1 MGKNREIC
9 LGCYKTLGIEADDNR
24 EYYEIE
30 IDGNLTCEEF
40 SIGELAVLRELIER
54 AMEEKEWM
62 ERRGG
67 ES

>member
-1 MGKNREIC
+1 MGKNRDIC

-40 SIGELAVLRELIER
+40 STGELAVLRELNER